1 MSGSKRRMNVVS
13 VWVIVIFTVVAATL
27 VLMLNLLYGYFSR
40 EELRH
45 TLREQ
50 ATVLADNADA
60 QLVDAIENQALQRLA
75 GKPNA
80 AMLISR
86 LAQTDSPASSDIRT
100 LVNLIGETTAS
111 LQAVDR
117 IELFFPARR
126 WSSVPR
132 ACGF

>member
-1 MSGSKRRMNVVS
+1 MSGKRRMNVVS

-50 ATVLADNADA
+50 VTVLADNADA
-60 QLVDAIENQALQRLA
+60 QLMDAIENQALQRLA

-80 AMLISR
+80 ALLIRR
-86 LAQTDSPASSDIRT
+86 LAQTDSPAVRGRVRAQKT
-100 LVNLIGETTAS
+100 
-111 LQAVDR
+111 
-117 IELFFPARR
+117 RR
-126 WSSVPR
+126 GCS
-132 ACGF
+132 